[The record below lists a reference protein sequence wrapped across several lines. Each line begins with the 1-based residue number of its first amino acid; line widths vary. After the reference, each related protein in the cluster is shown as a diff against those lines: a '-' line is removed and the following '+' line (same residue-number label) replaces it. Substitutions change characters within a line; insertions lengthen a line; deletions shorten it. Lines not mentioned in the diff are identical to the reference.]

1 MICRF
6 PPATQHAHSLFRY
19 NDIACEVDAETK
31 ATLEAAGVDSILA
44 THIGHLW
51 ARDPLVI
58 FKERIEIDD
67 EQLSDH
73 FENIQST
80 NWQASSVVEHCCC
93 CCASESSLAS
103 EIIESSPGF
112 FFLVKAS
119 NPTTAK
125 T

>member
-1 MICRF
+1 M
-6 PPATQHAHSLFRY
+6 
-19 NDIACEVDAETK
+19 DAETK

-80 NWQASSVVEHCCC
+80 NWQTVRWKPPPFK
-93 CCASESSLAS
+93 
-103 EIIESSPGF
+103 SSPCSPHIGAEMKS
-112 FFLVKAS
+112 VMVES
-119 NPTTAK
+119 CDRNEAK
-125 T
+125 LTN